1 MNELDRLL
9 PSHCPLPDSL
19 LPLPAWQWPRSLLL
33 AGRWMQAN
41 CEVCD
46 GEGVVQ
52 GPHWSYECRS
62 CVFPVHEHVRNS
74 GGVIGWKRYADADLA
89 TFAWSKLSPTSQK
102 VLQGYAES
110 LDNHLDAG
118 WGLILTG
125 VVGSGKTHVA
135 LGLAVLALGSGAS
148 AYATSLGELLL
159 SIRSSYQREV
169 ERSEAELL
177 ERVCTVDLLVL
188 DDLGIEKPTEW
199 AKERLAYLINRRYSC
214 RRPTIVTTNL
224 ALDELE
230 KRWDG
235 RVMSR
240 LYGSCQAVGFS
251 SVADHRRVQRQ
262 EYLEVV
268 ATLS

>member
-1 MNELDRLL
+1 M
-9 PSHCPLPDSL
+9 
-19 LPLPAWQWPRSLLL
+19 
-33 AGRWMQAN
+33 
-41 CEVCD
+41 
-46 GEGVVQ
+46 
-52 GPHWSYECRS
+52 
-62 CVFPVHEHVRNS
+62 
-74 GGVIGWKRYADADLA
+74 
-89 TFAWSKLSPTSQK
+89 
-102 VLQGYAES
+102 
-110 LDNHLDAG
+110 
-118 WGLILTG
+118 
-125 VVGSGKTHVA
+125 GSGKTHVA
-135 LGLAVLALGSGAS
+135 LGLAILALGIGAS
-148 AYATSLGELLL
+148 AYVTTLGELLL

-177 ERVCTVDLLVL
+177 EHVCTVEMLVL

-199 AKERLAYLINRRYSC
+199 AKERLAYIVNRRYSQQ
-214 RRPTIVTTNL
+214 RATLVTTNL

-251 SVADHRRVQRQ
+251 SVADYRRVQRQ

>member
-1 MNELDRLL
+1 MNKLE
-9 PSHCPLPDSL
+9 PCPTNLPDLPPSL
-19 LPLPAWQWPRSLLL
+19 LHLPAWQWPRSLLL
-33 AGRWMQAN
+33 AGRWMQAD
-41 CEVCD
+41 CD
-46 GEGVVQ
+46 LCGGEGQIQ
-52 GPHWSYECRS
+52 GPHWRYACPG
-62 CVFPVHEHVRNS
+62 CVQAVREHVRRS
-74 GGVIGWKRYADADLA
+74 GGVKEWQRYREADLSTFNWSRLSGTSQQVLQRYAEAID
-89 TFAWSKLSPTSQK
+89 S
-102 VLQGYAES
+102 
-110 LDNHLDAG
+110 HLDSG

-125 VVGSGKTHVA
+125 AVGSGKTHVA
-135 LGLAVLALGSGAS
+135 LGLAILALGIGAS
-148 AYATSLGELLL
+148 AYVTTLGELLL

-177 ERVCTVDLLVL
+177 EHVCTVELLVL

-199 AKERLAYLINRRYSC
+199 AKERLAYIVNRRYSQQ
-214 RRPTIVTTNL
+214 RATLVTTNL

-251 SVADHRRVQRQ
+251 SVADYRRVQRQ

-268 ATLS
+268 ATL